1 MKNDL
6 KITMKEGINKELW
19 EESRGKRREG
29 GGKERERERGRAGGT
44 GRQTEGEDGEEK
56 INDRPENLRKQK
68 CFIRVTKLFAILYV
82 IFSLLFLY

>member
-1 MKNDL
+1 
-6 KITMKEGINKELW
+6 MKEGINKELW

-29 GGKERERERGRAGGT
+29 GRAGGT
-44 GRQTEGEDGEEK
+44 GRQTEGEDGKEK

-68 CFIRVTKLFAILYV
+68 CLMRVTKLFSILYA